1 MSEFNTFELVV
12 DERPEGVRKL
22 KKILGRITVIAVPII
37 VACVL
42 LLVKLFALAI
52 IPILLLG
59 VILYFWKL
67 FNVELE
73 YSMTSGIM
81 TFSRINGG
89 LKRKKVLEFTIR
101 EAKEI
106 APRTPESD
114 VKLAGRGVDKVYM
127 FASHSTAPDQYYALV
142 DVEGKTCV
150 VYFEAT
156 EKTLKILR
164 YYNPV
169 TVVTQVSR

>member
-1 MSEFNTFELVV
+1 MSEFNTFEFVV

-42 LLVKLFALAI
+42 ILVKLFALAI
-52 IPILLLG
+52 IPLLLLG

-106 APRTPESD
+106 APPHPRIGCQ
-114 VKLAGRGVDKVYM
+114 AGRPRRGQGLYVRLSLHRSRPV
-127 FASHSTAPDQYYALV
+127 
-142 DVEGKTCV
+142 
-150 VYFEAT
+150 
-156 EKTLKILR
+156 LR
-164 YYNPV
+164 PGGRRG
-169 TVVTQVSR
+169 QDLRRLL